1 MKFETERLIIRPIK
15 PDDKYELFE
24 YRSDTETN
32 KYQGWVPKSIADV
45 ELFIDGVSKH
55 PDEPETWFQVVLIEK
70 ESQKLIGD
78 IGIHFFGKENKQA
91 EIGFTLSKAYHKKGY
106 AKESVERI
114 IDYLFVG
121 LDKHRIIASADPQ
134 NENSIRLLEKIGFR
148 KEAHFI
154 KSFFLN
160 DGWVDDVVY
169 AMIEDDWKHMH

>member
-1 MKFETERLIIRPIK
+1 MKLETGRLIIRPIK
-15 PDDKYELFE
+15 PEDKNELFE
-24 YRSDTETN
+24 YRSDAETN

-78 IGIHFFGKENKQA
+78 VGIHFFGEENKQA
-91 EIGFTLSKAYHKKGY
+91 EIGFTLSKAYQKKGY

-114 IDYLFVG
+114 IDYLFED
-121 LDKHRIIASADPQ
+121 LNKHRIIASTDPQ
-134 NENSIRLLEKIGFR
+134 NENSIGLLEKIGFR

-154 KSFFLN
+154 KSLFLN
-160 DGWVDDVVY
+160 DHWVDDVVY
-169 AMIEDDWKHMH
+169 AMIEDDWRR